1 MNLNEMD
8 TPMLRDAYR
17 ALQAQAVR
25 DYFKSAR
32 PNDPK
37 RAFNEW
43 VSDELA
49 ALDLSAEP
57 RNFVVAA
64 QRVVAMVEELN
75 EYDEAKKHNFY
86 ME

>member
-25 DYFKSAR
+25 DYFKFAR
-32 PNDPK
+32 PNNPK

-43 VSDELA
+43 ASDALA
-49 ALDLSAEP
+49 ELDLSAEP
-57 RNFVVAA
+57 RNWVVAA
-64 QRVVAMVEELN
+64 QRVVGMVDELN
-75 EYDEAKKHNFY
+75 NAQEQQYEL
-86 ME
+86 E